1 MSSLMI
7 YNQYHA
13 NLKYEIWKC
22 TLKQNKPPL
31 AMIIKIKTLKLKANK
46 TNPKRQKSQNFKP

>member
-1 MSSLMI
+1 MI

-22 TLKQNKPPL
+22 TLKKGKTCRLLGLTPRTKKLLIHENKPPL
-31 AMIIKIKTLKLKANK
+31 AMIIKIKTWK
-46 TNPKRQKSQNFKP
+46 T

>member
-1 MSSLMI
+1 MI

-22 TLKQNKPPL
+22 TLKK
-31 AMIIKIKTLKLKANK
+31 KEKTCRLLGLTPRTKK
-46 TNPKRQKSQNFKP
+46 TPDPWKQASLGYDHKN

>member
-1 MSSLMI
+1 MI

-22 TLKQNKPPL
+22 TLKKEEKLVDYL
-31 AMIIKIKTLKLKANK
+31 A
-46 TNPKRQKSQNFKP
+46 